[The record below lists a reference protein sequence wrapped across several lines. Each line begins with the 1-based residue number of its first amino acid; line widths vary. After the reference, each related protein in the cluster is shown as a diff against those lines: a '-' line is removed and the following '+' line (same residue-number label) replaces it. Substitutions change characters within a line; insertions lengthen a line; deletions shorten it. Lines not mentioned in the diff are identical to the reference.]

1 MKRTFILIILSFSFI
16 LLAVPVLAQGNDP
29 LITSPQPSQYVQGIV
44 EILGTNNI
52 AEYENSELA
61 FAYMEDTSTWFLIS
75 NDLPVVENDLLG
87 SWDTTNLTDGD
98 YTLRLRINLTGGT
111 LRETFVE
118 DVRVRNYTSLPTET
132 PIPATATVPV
142 PSATSIPATV
152 TPPYPAPTPF
162 PANPLSVSMPNV
174 YANLGKG
181 ALLALGLF
189 ILVGLILRARR

>member
-162 PANPLSVSMPNV
+162 PANPLTVSMPNV

-181 ALLALGLF
+181 ALLVLGLF

>member
-1 MKRTFILIILSFSFI
+1 MKRAFSLIILSISFI
-16 LLAVPVLAQGNDP
+16 LLAIPVVAQGNDP
-29 LITSPQPSQYVQGIV
+29 VITSPQPSQYVQGNV
-44 EILGTNNI
+44 EILGTNSI
-52 AEYENSELA
+52 AEYGNSELA

-75 NDLPVVENDLLG
+75 SNLPEVENDLLG
-87 SWDTTNLTDGD
+87 GWDTTNLTDGD
-98 YTLRLRINLTGGT
+98 YTLRLRINLTDGT

-132 PIPATATVPV
+132 PIPATPTVPV
-142 PSATSIPATV
+142 PSATPIPATV

-162 PANPLSVSMPNV
+162 PTNPLTVSMLNV

-181 ALLALGLF
+181 ALLVLGLF